1 MKKTLTS
8 FSMSL
13 FFFFI
18 VGIAICALI
27 SFLGYKEIL
36 PHSVS
41 SAITSSLSVFL
52 FFTFGLW
59 NGWKIKKRG
68 LLLGIALA
76 GTYFLFAALVRVL
89 GNQGWPLMSTL
100 LIVAR
105 SLVLIIGSIV
115 GVNLAAKRLK

>member
-18 VGIAICALI
+18 AGIAVCALI

-36 PHSVS
+36 SHDVS
-41 SAITSSLSVFL
+41 SAIIEGVSIGL
-52 FFTFGLW
+52 FFAFGLF

-76 GTYFLFAALVRVL
+76 GTYFLVAALIRVL

-100 LIVAR
+100 LIIGRA
-105 SLVLIIGSIV
+105 LMLIIGSII
-115 GVNLAAKRLK
+115 GVNIAAKHLK